1 MTGASCGDPLYTFPL
16 RIPFNS
22 VTTEQ
27 WMLVGIA
34 IGGLFVLIVLIWGI
48 VFVCKKKRRVHRH
61 EKINND
67 PKAMVL
73 NSVSDN
79 SQYKRSSKMSNLEII
94 QRDMQQRPVS
104 YTPSSNNDHPYTC
117 NAMLQYNN
125 LDTLRSYGSAGDEL
139 ENVPPEYRKASARP
153 NQQLVNINSGTASS
167 DTESLHKQKWVDQM
181 QMQTFTDSKINNDLK
196 RISPISSL
204 DSHRSHK
211 QQQQSGI
218 LPGRLLNMPHS
229 PTLLQPSPHQLQ
241 HSFEESPGLHGAYHW
256 DCSDWVGR
264 GHHPLPNI
272 TEVPGSEVPDSSS
285 FHSNESNESHP
296 NKNNLLPPILG
307 PVDPARDIETL
318 NEDNESEFVDDS
330 ECDQS
335 EQPLSLGFEQNTSI
349 PCLNPLDSGSED
361 YRFNTA
367 DSYLRH
373 PNSYLPKY
381 NIQSETEG
389 EGAPLTGGGGGGGPS
404 RKPLNGLEI
413 GPHQLVESD
422 EEEEEG
428 EDGIQAYGFPAMKRR
443 NRRQPSDIDMVLHS
457 GGESSSLLSHSRNLN
472 SSNHSNSDL
481 STHLCE
487 IDDSEFE
494 QDMPPPMQQ
503 FHHQPQPHQLHHHHH
518 HPTQQQPQQHQSSS
532 SLSSGGSGQPRPKH
546 NKVKWANSVQQ
557 TEV

>member
-1 MTGASCGDPLYTFPL
+1 MNSFPL
-16 RIPFNS
+16 RIPFNK
-22 VTTEQ
+22 VTQEQ
-27 WMLVGIA
+27 WIIVGCSIA
-34 IGGLFVLIVLIWGI
+34 ILVILVVVVWG
-48 VFVCKKKRRVHRH
+48 VVCACRKKRRRHRH

-73 NSVSDN
+73 NPVSD
-79 SQYKRSSKMSNLEII
+79 SQYKRTSKMSNLEIM
-94 QRDMQQRPVS
+94 QRDAQRPVS
-104 YTPSSNNDHPYTC
+104 YTPSSNNDHAYTC

-139 ENVPPEYRKASARP
+139 ENVPPEYRKASCRP
-153 NQQLVNINSGTASS
+153 NQQMVNINSGHPSS
-167 DTESLHKQKWVDQM
+167 DTDSLHKQKWADH
-181 QMQTFTDSKINNDLK
+181 MQTFTDSKINNDLK
-196 RISPISSL
+196 RLSPISSL
-204 DSHRSHK
+204 ESHRSVSLK
-211 QQQQSGI
+211 QQQTGI
-218 LPGRLLNMPHS
+218 LQGRLLNMPHS
-229 PTLLQPSPHQLQ
+229 PTHLQPP
-241 HSFEESPGLHGAYHW
+241 HSFEESPGLSQGAYHW

-296 NKNNLLPPILG
+296 KNNLLPPILG

-389 EGAPLTGGGGGGGPS
+389 ESAPLTGGVGS

-422 EEEEEG
+422 D
-428 EDGIQAYGFPAMKRR
+428 EDIQAYGFPQKRR
-443 NRRQPSDIDMVLHS
+443 NRREPSDIDLVLHS
-457 GGESSSLLSHSRNLN
+457 GGEGSSLLSHPRNLN

-487 IDDSEFE
+487 IDDSEYE
-494 QDMPPPMQQ
+494 QEQLQLPM
-503 FHHQPQPHQLHHHHH
+503 HQPM
-518 HPTQQQPQQHQSSS
+518 QQHQSTS
-532 SLSSGGSGQPRPKH
+532 SLSSGGPGRPKQ
-546 NKVKWANSVQQ
+546 NKVKWANIVQQ